1 MTTEI
6 VEIVPS
12 FVPRKIP
19 VTIVSV
25 FLLFSFLLSFF
36 FLLFIG
42 TQIRYLNFFFFHAD
56 NCPFRAIER
65 QRKSLEREKE
75 EKEARSIINWE
86 QKRRRRG
93 DRCKKMQ
100 AEKRAEEEKDSR
112 AHYPPEGYLQEE
124 RKEGRKEGRRRHVFA
139 PRWKRAAARNI
150 NIAIIPAI
158 SPAKRGARVSPP
170 FSLPWKERERERDT
184 FSRQWERRN
193 ETKRSGT
200 PLGHQY
206 PRYDAPKIKSN
217 RGRCAAMPAALKQH
231 GKGKIRG
238 RVSPKSG

>member
-1 MTTEI
+1 MTTSLSEI

-86 QKRRRRG
+86 QKRWRRG
-93 DRCKKMQ
+93 TGARRCRRKKGGG
-100 AEKRAEEEKDSR
+100 R
-112 AHYPPEGYLQEE
+112 EGFAGALSPRRIFAGGE
-124 RKEGRKEGRRRHVFA
+124 EGRKEGREEETRFCTAVKTR
-139 PRWKRAAARNI
+139 
-150 NIAIIPAI
+150 
-158 SPAKRGARVSPP
+158 RGA
-170 FSLPWKERERERDT
+170 E
-184 FSRQWERRN
+184 
-193 ETKRSGT
+193 
-200 PLGHQY
+200 Y
-206 PRYDAPKIKSN
+206 
-217 RGRCAAMPAALKQH
+217 
-231 GKGKIRG
+231 
-238 RVSPKSG
+238 

>member
-1 MTTEI
+1 MTTSLSEI

-19 VTIVSV
+19 VTIFSV

-86 QKRRRRG
+86 QKKRRRG

-100 AEKRAEEEKDSR
+100 AEKGRRKRRIRGRIIPPKDICR
-112 AHYPPEGYLQEE
+112 RRG
-124 RKEGRKEGRRRHVFA
+124 RKEGRKGGGDTFLHRGENAPRRR
-139 PRWKRAAARNI
+139 I
-150 NIAIIPAI
+150 LI
-158 SPAKRGARVSPP
+158 SPLFPQYPRRNEEHAYLPPSPFHEKR
-170 FSLPWKERERERDT
+170 ERERETLSRDNG
-184 FSRQWERRN
+184 RG
-193 ETKRSGT
+193 ETKRNEAERHSATNIHGMT
-200 PLGHQY
+200 PRKLKATAA
-206 PRYDAPKIKSN
+206 DAP
-217 RGRCAAMPAALKQH
+217 RCRP
-231 GKGKIRG
+231 R
-238 RVSPKSG
+238 

>member
-100 AEKRAEEEKDSR
+100 AEKGRRKRRIRGRIIPPKDICR
-112 AHYPPEGYLQEE
+112 G
-124 RKEGRKEGRRRHVFA
+124 RGRKEGREEETRFCTAVKTR
-139 PRWKRAAARNI
+139 
-150 NIAIIPAI
+150 
-158 SPAKRGARVSPP
+158 RGA
-170 FSLPWKERERERDT
+170 E
-184 FSRQWERRN
+184 
-193 ETKRSGT
+193 
-200 PLGHQY
+200 Y
-206 PRYDAPKIKSN
+206 
-217 RGRCAAMPAALKQH
+217 
-231 GKGKIRG
+231 
-238 RVSPKSG
+238 

>member
-86 QKRRRRG
+86 QKKRRRG

>member
-1 MTTEI
+1 MTTSLSEI

-19 VTIVSV
+19 VTIFSV

-217 RGRCAAMPAALKQH
+217 RGRCAAMPTALKQH
-231 GKGKIRG
+231 GKEKGDPREG
-238 RVSPKSG
+238 

>member
-86 QKRRRRG
+86 QKKRRRG

-139 PRWKRAAARNI
+139 PRWKRAAAQNI

-170 FSLPWKERERERDT
+170 FSLPWKERERERET
-184 FSRQWERRN
+184 LSRDNGRG
-193 ETKRSGT
+193 ETKRNEAERHSATNIHGMT
-200 PLGHQY
+200 PRKLKATAA
-206 PRYDAPKIKSN
+206 DAP
-217 RGRCAAMPAALKQH
+217 RCRP
-231 GKGKIRG
+231 R
-238 RVSPKSG
+238 